1 MNADYC
7 IRCENCKHYQPISLK
22 GLGYCY
28 LKNFHITDS
37 SFCNNF
43 KKKPLTVGSKES
55 EDK

>member
-7 IRCENCKHYQPISLK
+7 MRCENCKQYQPISLK
-22 GLGYCY
+22 GLGYCR
-28 LKNFHITDS
+28 LKNFHITAS

-43 KKKPLTVGSKES
+43 KEKPLTVGSKEN